1 MIRHRLSISLLVFL
15 LLGRLAFAE
24 EKKGE
29 SKETRQRVAKK
40 ACLNG
45 ETDRGIKLLTDLYVD
60 TNDPTY
66 IFNQGRCYEQGS
78 HYREAIERFREYL
91 RKAKT
96 APEAERAEVNKHIAD
111 CQAVLDAQKQVEP
124 VKVEVS
130 PPPPATET
138 PPQQPKNNV
147 EAQAPTVVE
156 GTPAPRSEG
165 SGAGLRIAG
174 IVTASVGVA
183 ALATGAA
190 LNLKHNSIIHKM
202 RTKFDPDTYGTTD
215 TYKTGAI
222 IGYAAGATCMA
233 AGAILYFFGLNGQE
247 TTVTPVAAPDHAGL
261 VVTGRFQ

>member
-1 MIRHRLSISLLVFL
+1 MIRHRLSIPLLAFL

-24 EKKGE
+24 EKQGE
-29 SKETRQRVAKK
+29 SKETRQRVAKR

-78 HYREAIERFREYL
+78 FYREAIERFREYL
-91 RKAKT
+91 RKAKR
-96 APEAERAEVNKHIAD
+96 APDAERAEVNKHIAD
-111 CQAVLDAQKQVEP
+111 CQAVLDTQKQVEP
-124 VKVEVS
+124 VKVDVS

-138 PPQQPKNNV
+138 PPQPPKDNV
-147 EAQAPTVVE
+147 EAQAPTLIEVAPTPQRE
-156 GTPAPRSEG
+156 GT
-165 SGAGLRIAG
+165 GAGLRIAG

-183 ALATGAA
+183 ALATGVA
-190 LNLKHNSIIHKM
+190 LNLKHNNIIHTM
-202 RTKFDPDTYGTTD
+202 RTKFDADTYATTD
-215 TYKTGAI
+215 NYKTGAI
-222 IGYAAGATCMA
+222 VGYAAGATCIT